1 MVDVPAGRGFL
12 LDEDNALKAHLKG
25 MIVNDDGGERRVG
38 VWFRLPEPE
47 ERTRE
52 FPYITIDLVDI
63 ERAAEREHR
72 GRIKMSYVPANVAA
86 SPVGSD
92 NKTEFPI
99 PVELVYEITTH
110 TRKAW
115 HDRQLQSLMLTDKLP
130 FRYGMLEV
138 ATGVDD
144 TVTMRRLDF
153 VDVISNDG
161 TDENGKRIFRKVYTV
176 TVSSE
181 LFPDTIAAVQRVT
194 TVQPTLLHQLETFT
208 VE

>member
-1 MVDVPAGRGFL
+1 MVTTPAGRGFL
-12 LDEDNALKAHLKG
+12 LDEDNALKALLKG
-25 MIVNDDGGERRVG
+25 IVVNDDNGERKVG

-47 ERTRE
+47 ERARE
-52 FPYITIDLVDI
+52 FPYITIDLVDL
-63 ERAAEREHR
+63 ERASDREHR

-86 SPVGSD
+86 SPAGMD

-115 HDRQLQSLMLTDKLP
+115 HDRQLQAILLTDKLP
-130 FRYGMLEV
+130 FRYGVLEV
-138 ATGVDD
+138 ATGEDD
-144 TVTMRRLDF
+144 VVTMRRLDF
-153 VDVISNDG
+153 VDVVSNDG
-161 TDENGKRIFRKVYTV
+161 TDGDGKRVFRKVYTV

-181 LFPDTIAAVQRVT
+181 LFPDTITAVQRVT
-194 TVQPTLLHQLETFT
+194 TVQPAVLHQLETFT